1 MIAAE
6 RLGANQDRILKYA
19 NTGDVT
25 GDRSR
30 VVGYGA
36 VTFIQSE
43 SAPAKSEP
51 ISLGQ
56 NEKDALIGL
65 AKKSVE
71 TAVRE
76 KKLYEP
82 PSTGFEAMSGEY
94 GVFVTLREKRELR
107 GCIGLI
113 TPNKPPYLGVRDA
126 ATLAAIRDPRFSP
139 VDAGELGQL
148 EYEVSVLTPF
158 RRVFDVKEVQVGRDG
173 LFMIQGR
180 NGGLLLPQVPIEQHW
195 DRKTFLEEACVK
207 AGLPRQAWRDEA
219 TDIFT
224 FSASV
229 FK

>member
-173 LFMIQGR
+173 LFMRQDPFPLCLSRTGPC
-180 NGGLLLPQVPIEQHW
+180 GPAA
-195 DRKTFLEEACVK
+195 DRIGTAVS
-207 AGLPRQAWRDEA
+207 RTR
-219 TDIFT
+219 
-224 FSASV
+224 
-229 FK
+229 